1 MPRNLSE
8 ETQYTID
15 SDRYHEGDSER
26 YMDVTVTA
34 KHEHSENKEIVD
46 ISVLDRKSLDRFLRS
61 RTIEL
66 PIDIIK
72 KHLGHKTGPVED

>member
-8 ETQYTID
+8 EAQYKID
-15 SDRYHEGDSER
+15 PSRYEDGC
-26 YMDVTVTA
+26 YPCADVTVTA
-34 KHEHSENKEIVD
+34 KHDNGNKEVVD

-72 KHLGHKTGPVED
+72 KQLGHKTGPVED

>member
-8 ETQYTID
+8 ETEYKID
-15 SDRYHEGDSER
+15 PDREDCYREGW
-26 YMDVTVTA
+26 DVTVTA
-34 KHEHSENKEIVD
+34 KHADGRKEVVD

-61 RTIEL
+61 RNIDL

-72 KHLGHKTGPVED
+72 KQLGHKTGPVDD